1 MESIAQGNKACEKR
15 KTIIANKVKSF
26 FAKAKDVING
36 FVAGLLNSDDSSYN
50 FSLAVAAA

>member
-26 FAKAKDVING
+26 FAKAKDAVNG